1 VDAQRDLHKRFADIG
16 AHQPADVMPPALL
29 IAHLLRAEEIQ
40 RAEAYALQRAR
51 ASEKAGAWES
61 AAQLYRLLLS
71 IQRDQDKTPPAALRL
86 RVIECYLRT
95 GRLEDAATLMVEL
108 AARSPRQEAH
118 SLHLRA
124 AETFTLCGQLDA
136 GNAHAKKAR
145 ELTGKVHFMPP

>member
-1 VDAQRDLHKRFADIG
+1 
-16 AHQPADVMPPALL
+16 
-29 IAHLLRAEEIQ
+29 
-40 RAEAYALQRAR
+40 
-51 ASEKAGAWES
+51 
-61 AAQLYRLLLS
+61 QLYRLLLS
-71 IQRDQDKTPPAALRL
+71 IQRDQDKTPPAALML

-145 ELTGKVHFMPP
+145 ELTGKVHFMPPMAPQILRVAALRLKLEMRLRKLDVN